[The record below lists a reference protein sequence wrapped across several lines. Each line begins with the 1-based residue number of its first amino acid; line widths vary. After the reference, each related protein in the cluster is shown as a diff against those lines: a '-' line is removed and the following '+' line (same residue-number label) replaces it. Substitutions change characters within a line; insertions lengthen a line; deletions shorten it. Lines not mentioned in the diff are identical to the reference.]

1 MNPYEVLIKPVL
13 SEKSNAEREVGRKY
27 TFLVKSQ
34 ATKVEVKAAI
44 ESLWGVKVTKV
55 NTLITRGK
63 VRRRGMHLHLSKAA
77 KKAVVALAEGQ
88 TLPIFEDQ

>member
-13 SEKSNAEREVGRKY
+13 SEKSNAQREVGQKY
-27 TFLVKSQ
+27 TFLVNKK
-34 ATKVEVKAAI
+34 ATKLEVAAAV
-44 ESLWGVKVTKV
+44 ESLWGVKVIKV

-63 VRRRGMHLHLSKAA
+63 VRRRGMHLHLSTAA

-88 TLPIFEDQ
+88 SLPIFEDQ

>member
-1 MNPYEVLIKPVL
+1 MNPYEVLLKPVQ
-13 SEKSNAEREVGRKY
+13 SEKSNGVRETSKKY
-27 TFLVKSQ
+27 TFLVHKQASKVDVKS
-34 ATKVEVKAAI
+34 AVEA
-44 ESLWGVKVTKV
+44 LWGVKVTQV

-63 VRRRGMHLHLSKAA
+63 VRRRGMHLHLSSAA